1 MSERAASLKIIESRI
16 LLVMLV
22 FSFISGFQALFR
34 IHLYLILGDLG
45 YSVREISLIYSSLN
59 HALYIINPILLFI
72 VLFFTCNKDLLMKI
86 ASSIISL
93 ILGSL
98 VGYWLGA
105 LCATATLTISYP
117 EIWASSLSILSHSLY
132 SASTY
137 NMLIGFAAVASAAII
152 ARWKAS
158 LLKSNLI
165 LEKPSG
171 IVVLSAI
178 YIIFG
183 VLITFIFPLILLYP
197 LLADIFFT
205 KLFLAIILVLVLTLG
220 GLSQI
225 VIGIGLYM
233 GRKWGWIPAF
243 ISVVTS
249 ILVSIQELT
258 LYKYFGMLGV
268 SILAIALFLSVIIAV
283 YLLQPHVRSH
293 FGLVNPPTSSEK
305 QSLASQS

>member
-1 MSERAASLKIIESRI
+1 MKIVEFRI

-22 FSFISGFQALFR
+22 FSFISGFWGLLRIYFPLIFR
-34 IHLYLILGDLG
+34 GMG
-45 YSVREISLIYSSLN
+45 YSVTEISLTNTALN
-59 HALYIINPILLFI
+59 HILYIVNPILLFI

-86 ASSIISL
+86 ASTIISL

-105 LCATATLTISYP
+105 LCATGTLSVTYS
-117 EIWASSLSILSHSLY
+117 ETVWASSLSTLSQFLY
-132 SASTY
+132 SASIG
-137 NMLIGFAAVASAAII
+137 NMLIGFAAVASASMV
-152 ARWKAS
+152 ARWKTS
-158 LLKSNLI
+158 LLKSNLL
-165 LEKPSG
+165 LEKPFG

-178 YIIFG
+178 YIVFG
-183 VLITFIFPLILLYP
+183 VLATFIFPLILLYP

-205 KLFLAIILVLVLTLG
+205 RLLLAISLVLLLTLG

-243 ISVVTS
+243 ISAVAS

-268 SILAIALFLSVIIAV
+268 SILAIALFLSVVIAL
-283 YLLQPHVRSH
+283 YLLEPHVRSY
-293 FGLVNPPTSSEK
+293 FGLVNPPTSRER